1 MYPVTISIRG
11 ELLKATAGP
20 DPAGLIDILWAHA
33 LPEDRLEHIAQNLG
47 DEALDITL
55 FIKSDA
61 LASAHL
67 AAIRVCNAAIGT
79 SQALADWKL
88 VADTQANGVIRI
100 L

>member
-1 MYPVTISIRG
+1 VYPVTISIRG
-11 ELLKATAGP
+11 DLLRAAAGP

-33 LPEDRLEHIAQNLG
+33 LPEDRLELIAQNLG
-47 DEALDITL
+47 DEAVDITL

-61 LASAHL
+61 LESAYL

-79 SQALADWKL
+79 SRALADWKL
-88 VADTQANGVIRI
+88 VAGGGARGVIRI